1 MTRASSG
8 PSGSLQ
14 RVRRLLRALVLCLTL
29 LVLAAPALAAQ
40 SLPVG
45 IPGILRASGLAVS
58 GTGVTIVDLGT
69 GKVAYRYH
77 PWRKLAPASN
87 EKLITTVAALAT
99 LRPGFRY
106 ETTLNG
112 AGTRDGATFRGDIY
126 LVGAGDPTLSSGG
139 LTSLAKRL
147 RQSGVRHIVGR
158 VLGDESIFDRV
169 RFGPQWKTSFYGT
182 ESTPLSGLSVNRNVA
197 PNGQMLPYP
206 ALSAARLMRA
216 ALIAQGI
223 TVSGKAA
230 TGKAP
235 FGAPELSTVR
245 SKQLW
250 MILRSMDRYS
260 DNYVAE
266 MVIKAVGA
274 LGGGKGSTAS
284 GVAVA
289 QSVMTEMIGADAKNL
304 HLVDGSGLSAANRA
318 TSSAL
323 AELLARTA
331 NDPTLG
337 PPLRQALAIAGVNGT
352 LRDRPSGS
360 GRVLAKTGTLDGV
373 SSLSGYATTQSGA
386 RFAFS
391 ILMNGH
397 LLSAWQAHAAQDRI
411 AALLAAQP

>member
-1 MTRASSG
+1 
-8 PSGSLQ
+8 
-14 RVRRLLRALVLCLTL
+14 VLCLLAL
-29 LVLAAPALAAQ
+29 LPVTPAAAGASAK
-40 SLPVG
+40 SLPIG
-45 IPGILRASGLAVS
+45 IPNILRASGLAVG
-58 GTGVTIVDLGT
+58 GTGVTIVDLST

-77 PWRKLAPASN
+77 PWKKLAPASN

-99 LRPGFRY
+99 LRPGFRF

-112 AGTRDGATFRGDIY
+112 SGTRDGATYQGDVF
-126 LVGAGDPTLSSGG
+126 LVGSGDPTLRSGD
-139 LTSLAKRL
+139 LKTLAKRM
-147 RQSGVRHIVGR
+147 RQSGVRHIAGR
-158 VLGDESIFDRV
+158 ILGDETIFDRV
-169 RFGPQWKTSFYGT
+169 RFGPQWKSSFYGT

-197 PNGQMLPYP
+197 PNGHMLPYP
-206 ALSAARLMRA
+206 ALSAARLMRQ
-216 ALIAQGI
+216 ALIDEGI

-235 FGAPELSTVR
+235 FGAPELSSVK

-266 MVIKAVGA
+266 MMIKAVGA
-274 LGGGKGSTAS
+274 LGGGKGSTAG

-289 QSVMTEMIGADAKNL
+289 QGVMQEMIGDDAKNL

-323 AELLARTA
+323 AELLARTDS
-331 NDPTLG
+331 DPTLG

-352 LRDRPSGS
+352 LRDRPAGS
-360 GRVLAKTGTLDGV
+360 GRVLAKTGTLNGV
-373 SSLSGYATTQSGA
+373 SSLSGYATTLSGQ

-391 ILMNGH
+391 ILMNGRY
-397 LLSAWQAHAAQDRI
+397 LSDWQAHVAQDKI
-411 AALLAAQP
+411 ATLVAAQP